1 MRKAYDDDDEDNDDT
16 DDDHGYCSDHGD
28 HGDDDH
34 YHYSDA
40 IGKGLERA
48 PLVAVDRCHRGTARH
63 MRI

>member
-1 MRKAYDDDDEDNDDT
+1 MRTAYDDDDEDNDDT
-16 DDDHGYCSDHGD
+16 DDDHGYCSD